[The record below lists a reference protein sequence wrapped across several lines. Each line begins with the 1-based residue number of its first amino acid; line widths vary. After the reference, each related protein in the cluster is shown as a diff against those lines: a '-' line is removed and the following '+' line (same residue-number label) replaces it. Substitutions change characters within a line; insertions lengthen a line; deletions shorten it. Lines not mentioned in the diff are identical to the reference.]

1 VEVTNRLVVVVFCDD
16 LRMDP
21 GHEFVR
27 QLRQRRPDANILYVD
42 TRTAAAM
49 TGQVLSAVQG
59 AEKVLAAVYEIP
71 TAGKA
76 VQVAGQVENTVGLSD
91 ARGEL
96 LDKILQAAA
105 PKTMVVAVGNPYV
118 AGDFPQVAN
127 YMCTFSNASV
137 SEDSAVKA
145 LFSEIPVRGHL
156 PVTIPQV
163 AQRGAGLEKAAV
175 VAATG
180 GNHVAGNH
188 P

>member
-1 VEVTNRLVVVVFCDD
+1 VVVVFGDD

-27 QLRQRRPDANILYVD
+27 QLRERRPDANVLYVD

-49 TGQVLSAVQG
+49 SDQVMAAVKD
-59 AEKVLAAVYEIP
+59 AEKVVAAVYEIP

-76 VQVAGQVENTVGLSD
+76 VQVAGQVQNTVGLSD

-96 LDKILQAAA
+96 LGMILQAAG

-118 AGDFPQVAN
+118 ASDFPQVAN
-127 YMCTFSNASV
+127 YMCTFSNATV
-137 SEDSAVKA
+137 SEDAAVQA
-145 LFSEIPVRGHL
+145 LFGEIPLRGHL

-175 VAATG
+175 MTAAG
-180 GNHVAGNH
+180 GNHGPKTH
-188 P
+188 